1 MDILRDNELADLIY
15 TFGTMNPGLV
25 TLHNYPNYLQ
35 KFKRPDNGQLMD
47 LASTDILR
55 CRELGVPRYTEF
67 RRLLHLPV
75 PERFED
81 ITSNPGWAVKLREVH
96 GDIDRVDLLA
106 GMYAEN
112 RPEGFAFND
121 TAFRIFSLMAS
132 RRLNSDRFFTE
143 KVYTREGLS
152 WINDNTMGTVL
163 VRHCPQLAP
172 CVSGLG
178 NAFGIW
184 KRPGGAR

>member
-1 MDILRDNELADLIY
+1 MY
-15 TFGTMNPGLV
+15 
-25 TLHNYPNYLQ
+25 
-35 KFKRPDNGQLMD
+35 
-47 LASTDILR
+47 
-55 CRELGVPRYTEF
+55 
-67 RRLLHLPV
+67 
-75 PERFED
+75 
-81 ITSNPGWAVKLREVH
+81 

-106 GMYAEN
+106 GMYAED
-112 RPEGFAFND
+112 RPEGFAFSD
-121 TAFRIFSLMAS
+121 TAFRIFILMAF
-132 RRLNSDRFFTE
+132 RRLNSDRFFTDSFTE
-143 KVYTREGLS
+143 RVYTREGLS